1 MKTAI
6 RNINTEIL
14 EYNLQE
20 SWQSLKKSNDACEI
34 KCDLKVGTLLVICQH
49 PANVAIDREKQLQ
62 N

>member
-49 PANVAIDREKQLQ
+49 LSLIHI
-62 N
+62 